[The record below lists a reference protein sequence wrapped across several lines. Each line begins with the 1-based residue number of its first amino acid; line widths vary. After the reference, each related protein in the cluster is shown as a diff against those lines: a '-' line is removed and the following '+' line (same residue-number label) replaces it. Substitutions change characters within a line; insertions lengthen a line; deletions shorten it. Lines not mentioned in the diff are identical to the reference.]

1 MESQRLRDCLEADF
15 RRLREVAARADPGA
29 RVPSCPEWTMSDL
42 LRHVGAVYL
51 HKVECMRLGRD
62 PDAWPPPGT
71 GDEPPLELLDRG
83 YAALTAEFAAR
94 RPEDHAFT
102 WYAPDQS
109 VGFWIRR
116 MAQETVIHRVDA
128 ELGAGAPVAG
138 IPADLAADGVDELLV
153 VFVQYGT
160 TGWPEEFAGLLKA
173 AGDRLVSVVT
183 PQQSWKLRLTSQDV
197 RVDGSAAGRPAAVVE
212 GPAAEVLLW
221 LWNRGGA
228 GAVTTGD
235 EETIALLREVLVAS
249 TQ

>member
-1 MESQRLRDCLEADF
+1 MESHRLRDCLEADF
-15 RRLREVAARADPGA
+15 RRLRDVAARADPGA

-42 LRHVGAVYL
+42 LRHVGTVYL
-51 HKVECMRLGRD
+51 HKVECMRLGGG
-62 PDAWPPPGT
+62 PDAWPPPGLD
-71 GDEPPLELLDRG
+71 DEPPLELLDRG

-94 RPEDHAFT
+94 RPEDRAFT
-102 WYAPDQS
+102 WYEPDQS

-128 ELGAGAPVAG
+128 ELGAGEPVAG

-160 TGWPEEFAGLLKA
+160 TGWPEEFAGLLKP

-197 RVDGSAAGRPAAVVE
+197 RVDGSAAGRPAAGVE
-212 GPAAEVLLW
+212 GPAEDVLLW

-228 GAVTTGD
+228 GTVITGD
-235 EETIALLREVLVAS
+235 EETIALLRQVLVAS